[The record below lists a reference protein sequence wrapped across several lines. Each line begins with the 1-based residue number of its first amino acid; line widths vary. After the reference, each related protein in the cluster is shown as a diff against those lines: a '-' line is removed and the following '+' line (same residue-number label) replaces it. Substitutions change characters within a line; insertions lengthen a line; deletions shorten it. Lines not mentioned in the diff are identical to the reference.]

1 MIALQDGENE
11 ETAGIRNEKEKCDD
25 DDDDG
30 EKEEHEEVI
39 LLRLWRKNNNTCQ
52 KKKTILLINISV
64 CPAAAGHFHWMI
76 LHVKSKWTYSGEGYV
91 IE

>member
-1 MIALQDGENE
+1 
-11 ETAGIRNEKEKCDD
+11 
-25 DDDDG
+25 
-30 EKEEHEEVI
+30 